1 MLATEDSVGLQPP
14 EASPNRTAAVRRF
27 NRFYTRH
34 LGLLDDGLHHTP
46 FSLSEARVL
55 YELAHRGE
63 ATATEVAGALGM
75 DAGYLSRILKKF
87 ETGRLIRRRQAP
99 DDGRRAHLVLAE
111 KGRQAFLELNALSD
125 RQVEAVLEDLSEHDR
140 QRLTNAMAVIENLLD
155 GPETAEGEPYTV
167 RAHRPGDLGWLV
179 ERHGA
184 IYAAE
189 YGWNQEF
196 EALAAEVAATFLRNF
211 DPARERCWIAERR
224 GERAGCV
231 FLCNRPD
238 RPGTAQLRCLLVESW
253 ARGLGIGRRLVSE
266 CTTFARQVGY
276 ERIMLWTNSV
286 LVSARRLYEAEG
298 YQLVHEEPH
307 HSFGADLIGQTW
319 ELEL

>member
-1 MLATEDSVGLQPP
+1 MRAAADPATRHTPDE
-14 EASPNRTAAVRRF
+14 SPSRVAAVRRF

-34 LGLLDDGLHHTP
+34 LGLLDAGIHHTP

-63 ATATEVAGALGM
+63 ATASDVAGALGM

-87 ETGRLIRRRQAP
+87 ETKRLIRRRQAP
-99 DDGRRAHLVLAE
+99 DDGRRAHLALAE
-111 KGRQAFLELNALSD
+111 RGRTAFLELNALSNQ
-125 RQVEAVLEDLSEHDR
+125 QVETVLEDLSEHDR
-140 QRLTNAMAVIENLLD
+140 QRLTKAMAVIENLL
-155 GPETAEGEPYTV
+155 GGTETAEGEPYTL
-167 RAHRPGDLGWLV
+167 RTHRPGDLGWLV

-184 IYAAE
+184 IYFEE

-196 EALAAEVAATFLRNF
+196 EALAAEVAARFLRNF

-253 ARGLGIGRRLVSE
+253 ARGFGIGARLVGE

-276 ERIMLWTNSV
+276 QRIMLWTNSV
-286 LVSARRLYEAEG
+286 LASARRLYEAEG
-298 YQLVHEEPH
+298 YHLVHEESH